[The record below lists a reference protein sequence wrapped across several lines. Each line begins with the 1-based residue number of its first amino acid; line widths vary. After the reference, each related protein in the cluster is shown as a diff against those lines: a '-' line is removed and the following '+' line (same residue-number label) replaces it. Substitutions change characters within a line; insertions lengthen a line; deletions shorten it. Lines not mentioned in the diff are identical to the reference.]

1 MTKLISTLMIVQILC
16 IISGVIAFFTAIYY
30 LYERVIA
37 GRKAGVMA
45 RVVIVSFIAY
55 VIFYLVWMVMQ

>member
-1 MTKLISTLMIVQILC
+1 MIIQILC
-16 IISGVIAFFTAIYY
+16 IISGSITFFTVIYY

-37 GRKAGVMA
+37 GRKTKVIAKVA
-45 RVVIVSFIAY
+45 IVSFIVY